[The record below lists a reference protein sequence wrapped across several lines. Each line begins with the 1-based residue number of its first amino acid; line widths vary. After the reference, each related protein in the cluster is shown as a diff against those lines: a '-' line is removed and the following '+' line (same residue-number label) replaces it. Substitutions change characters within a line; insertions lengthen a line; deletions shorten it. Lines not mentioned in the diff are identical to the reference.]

1 MRVVVM
7 RVGEDEVVMMMV
19 SESGMM
25 RVSESGEDEGK

>member
-1 MRVVVM
+1 MVVM
-7 RVGEDEVVMMMV
+7 RVGEDEVVMMRV